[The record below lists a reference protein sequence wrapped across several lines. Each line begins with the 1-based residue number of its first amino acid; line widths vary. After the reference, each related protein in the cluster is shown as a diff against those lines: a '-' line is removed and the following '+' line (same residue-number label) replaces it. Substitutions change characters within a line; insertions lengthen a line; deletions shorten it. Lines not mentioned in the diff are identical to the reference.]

1 MKRAILLQIDEITAK
16 KGKILQDL
24 SEGYY
29 EFNTPCKVKK
39 LSYYKKIYKCFH
51 IILNKVRVAC
61 LVLAL
66 VLGVAL
72 KSDHELVPVHEIM
85 DEKEVRSLFEKM
97 NITQNNLPK
106 IFTSDPQ
113 AKKLN
118 AKPGQIIKIH
128 RTDFGNEYLYYRLV
142 VEG

>member
-1 MKRAILLQIDEITAK
+1 M
-16 KGKILQDL
+16 
-24 SEGYY
+24 
-29 EFNTPCKVKK
+29 
-39 LSYYKKIYKCFH
+39 
-51 IILNKVRVAC
+51 
-61 LVLAL
+61 L

-85 DEKEVRSLFEKM
+85 EEKEVRSLFEKM

-106 IFTSDPQ
+106 IFMSDPQ

-118 AKPGQIIKIH
+118 AKSGQIIKIH
-128 RTDFGNEYLYYRLV
+128 RKDFGNEYIYYRLV